1 MSSPELLWSQQTFSL
16 QPLSRDAVTQSC
28 IRTGYGPWTV
38 HDTGATICQRQSES
52 GNLHINHLKSSQI
65 VWILQPPGHGKKKNF
80 CHVTQRCNTATPD
93 IVDISTRWAPA
104 TSKELLRGSHPPSC
118 SWGFFLRRLGG
129 AINGAVS
136 WAVMW
141 MYLDR

>member
-16 QPLSRDAVTQSC
+16 QPLSRDAVSC

-65 VWILQPPGHGKKKNF
+65 VWILQPPWGKKRASA
-80 CHVTQRCNTATPD
+80 TQRNAATPDD
-93 IVDISTRWAPA
+93 IVDISTRWARSCHLQRASPWQPSA
-104 TSKELLRGSHPPSC
+104 ELL
-118 SWGFFLRRLGG
+118 LRVLPKRRFGG
-129 AINGAVS
+129 DKFGAVFS
-136 WAVMW
+136 GCIWIDKW
-141 MYLDR
+141 GYQL